1 MNYQESDLA
10 AEEFDQCVR
19 LHTEAHIY
27 NSSFAGRFCDRS
39 LSLVSGLCT
48 TETQFR
54 YRSQKL
60 NLSFS
65 VQLDLTKGATA
76 VKPKFSDTLT
86 LFQPEMAG
94 SAHHMGLVAPK
105 LSAGSVFFFS
115 FETETHSICTLLLC
129 IL

>member
-39 LSLVSGLCT
+39 SSLVSGLCT
-48 TETQFR
+48 TETEFR

-60 NLSFS
+60 NLNFS
-65 VQLDLTKGATA
+65 VQLDLTKCTA
-76 VKPKFSDTLT
+76 NV
-86 LFQPEMAG
+86 
-94 SAHHMGLVAPK
+94 
-105 LSAGSVFFFS
+105 LSAEITDECLQTKSKDN
-115 FETETHSICTLLLC
+115 
-129 IL
+129 